1 MNQDETLQ
9 EIRDA
14 RAQIWHECGE
24 DWNALLLFYQSL
36 EKEEKGLLI
45 KKPQNTEPY
54 SLSSVIAA

>member
-9 EIRDA
+9 EIREA

-24 DWNALLLFYQSL
+24 DWNALLSFYQTL
-36 EKEEKGLLI
+36 EQEEKSLVI
-45 KKPQNTEPY
+45 RKPQNSEPY